1 MWDWLPLSRGSAIYA
16 PVAIFCPSANHS
28 SVWFEVDGQEM
39 AAVCACPPKGAQ
51 LGPSIGVRMAGA
63 FVRERFA
70 DFKGVLIWL
79 NAEISSSLQNM
90 AAK

>member
-1 MWDWLPLSRGSAIYA
+1 
-16 PVAIFCPSANHS
+16 
-28 SVWFEVDGQEM
+28 
-39 AAVCACPPKGAQ
+39 
-51 LGPSIGVRMAGA
+51 MAGA